1 MVLLDHLINTSEDVE
16 LLVDEGII
24 VNALG
29 SYQEV
34 ANMVNKIALE
44 IVEENSCYADVAK
57 KLRTTIIEVAT
68 VILDTWKVPISP
80 ISGEALQLLLVL

>member
-1 MVLLDHLINTSEDVE
+1 MQSILYLPSFVADNRSEYLFRNIMALEQLYYPSEAYLCNYMVLLDHLINTSEDVE
-16 LLVDEGII
+16 LLVEKGII

-44 IVEENSCYADVAK
+44 IV
-57 KLRTTIIEVAT
+57 
-68 VILDTWKVPISP
+68 
-80 ISGEALQLLLVL
+80 